1 MSDID
6 EILEK
11 ALGMGEEGRWDDM
24 ASELREALPEYGEN
38 PALHCWLGVAERE
51 LGLDGVAYERF
62 KAALAMNPED
72 PHILATSGSGIAA
85 FDDPDA
91 ESALRAA
98 SILGPQVVEARWLY
112 GAYLAREGLFQD
124 AFREL
129 EAAIELA
136 PEDGSVLLEMGTAR
150 ALNGEMDAAARW
162 LGETVVA
169 EPEDGWPRILLG
181 LVELA
186 RGGLAEAAAELE
198 AGARIMPE
206 DVEAQLLAAL
216 AAVATD
222 REGLGYEMLE
232 RARIRGAE
240 EDAGL
245 IGEVEERLDEG
256 HEVAREFL
264 VRELAP
270 GILRDR
276 LMVRP

>member
-1 MSDID
+1 MNIE

-11 ALGMGEEGRWDDM
+11 ALGMGEEGRWEDM
-24 ASELREALPEYGEN
+24 ASELREALPDHAEN
-38 PALHCWLGVAERE
+38 PAVLCWLGVAERE
-51 LGLDGVAYERF
+51 LGMDGVAYERF
-62 KAALAMNPED
+62 KAALAMDPED
-72 PHILATSGSGIAA
+72 PHILATAGSGIAA

-98 SILGPQVVEARWLY
+98 AILGPQVVEARWLY

-129 EAAIELA
+129 EAAVELA
-136 PEDGSVLLEMGTAR
+136 PEDGSVLLEMGAAR
-150 ALNGEMDAAARW
+150 ALAGEMDAAARW
-162 LGETVVA
+162 LGEAVVA
-169 EPEDGWPRILLG
+169 VPEDGWPRILLG
-181 LVELA
+181 LVQLERNELP
-186 RGGLAEAAAELE
+186 EAAAELE

-206 DVEAQLLAAL
+206 DVEAQLLTAL

-222 REGLGYEMLE
+222 SEGLAYEMVE

-245 IGEVEERLDEG
+245 LGEVDEKLDEG
-256 HEVAREFL
+256 PEAAREFL
-264 VRELAP
+264 VRELGP